1 MTGETPD
8 RFLPPLSRMSV
19 LAEKT
24 KLNYD
29 GANRRL
35 ATALKVDTL
44 TPEILS
50 DSKKVIDA
58 IESITKKDG
67 TPLGTEAKKGH
78 LNAVMSLL
86 PKSSELWNA
95 YSEKV
100 RSYYKIINDIAM
112 KQELT
117 EREATKWL
125 SWEDIL
131 AARDKLAAL
140 RLPENP
146 DFFFQYQDWVILCLY
161 TMVPP
166 LRVDYSPMRVVEELP
181 QEKGNFLVLSPTKN
195 CFVLQEYKT
204 AGTYGR
210 QEFDIPAELLD
221 VLYEWVVFNPT
232 GWLLIKNDGEPYS
245 DYNLSQRVGRI
256 MERLTGKT
264 CGITMF
270 RHAYKTFTHK
280 GEPTLVAAGEE
291 ARRMLHSPQMAQ
303 QYRRPEKE

>member
-1 MTGETPD
+1 
-8 RFLPPLSRMSV
+8 MSV

-24 KLNYD
+24 KEVYTN
-29 GANRRL
+29 ANKRL
-35 ATALKVDTL
+35 AAALKVEAL
-44 TPEILS
+44 TPELLAE
-50 DSKKVIDA
+50 SKRIIDFV
-58 IESITKKDG
+58 ESMTKKDG
-67 TPLGTEAKKGH
+67 KPLGTEAKKGH
-78 LNAVMSLL
+78 LNALMSLL
-86 PKSSELWNA
+86 PRSSELWNT

-100 RSYYKIINDIAM
+100 RSYYKVINDITL

-131 AARDKLAAL
+131 AVRDKL
-140 RLPENP
+140 RPETP
-146 DFFFQYQDWVILCLY
+146 EDFFAYQDWVILCLY

-210 QEFDIPAELLD
+210 QEFDIPGELLD

-232 GWLLIKNDGEPYS
+232 GWLLIKSDGEPYS

-256 MERLTGKT
+256 MEKATRPADGSAGKI

-270 RHAYKTFTHK
+270 RHAYKTFMHK